1 MDPEIEG
8 LSEDTYKLIDDVV
21 SMVEKINQIQKFLG
35 KDLQKFKEKQNM
47 LKKHKVSNLHLLFYG
62 LKSFVG
68 KYKQNSKEILEFTI
82 EVS

>member
-1 MDPEIEG
+1 MDSEIEG
-8 LSEDTYKLIDDVV
+8 DSGDTYKLIDDVV

-35 KDLQKFKEKQNM
+35 KDLQKFMEKQNM
-47 LKKHKVSNLHLLFYG
+47 SKNKVSNLHLLFYG

>member
-1 MDPEIEG
+1 
-8 LSEDTYKLIDDVV
+8 
-21 SMVEKINQIQKFLG
+21 
-35 KDLQKFKEKQNM
+35 M